1 MKIKNLIKK
10 LIFIAPA
17 VILFLVSCEK
27 SNKPVPINYGVDE
40 CAYCRMKITDPRYG
54 SELLLKTGKPYK
66 FDSIECLAAFYI
78 ENKEKLPI
86 ASLWVPDFLT
96 KTFIKAQT
104 AYYLHSKNLP
114 SPMSLNL
121 SAHKTKENL
130 EKVKSKYGGEELSWQ
145 GVLDLVKREWIEKKH
160 KHKMHMH

>member
-1 MKIKNLIKK
+1 MGINIKNIIIK
-10 LIFIAPA
+10 LLLIAPA
-17 VILFLVSCEK
+17 VIFFLAACEK

-54 SELLLKTGKPYK
+54 SELILKTGKPYK

-78 ENKEKLPI
+78 ENKEKLPVGF
-86 ASLWVPDFLT
+86 LWVPDFLT
-96 KTFIKAQT
+96 KSFIKAET

-114 SPMSLNL
+114 SPMSLNI

-130 EKVKSKYGGEELSWQ
+130 KKVKEKYGGEELNWKD
-145 GVLDLVKREWIEKKH
+145 VLELVKKEWIEKKH
-160 KHKMHMH
+160 KHHHH

>member
-1 MKIKNLIKK
+1 MKITNFIKK
-10 LIFIAPA
+10 LIFVAPA
-17 VILFLVSCEK
+17 VIFFLISCEK

-40 CAYCRMKITDPRYG
+40 CAHCRMKITDPRYG

-86 ASLWVPDFLT
+86 VYLWVPDFLT
-96 KTFIKAQT
+96 KTFIEAPK

-114 SPMSLNL
+114 SPMSLNI

-130 EKVKSKYGGEELSWQ
+130 EKVKSKYGGEELDWQ
-145 GVLDLVKREWIEKKH
+145 GVLNLVKKEWIEKKDKVH
-160 KHKMHMH
+160 SHH